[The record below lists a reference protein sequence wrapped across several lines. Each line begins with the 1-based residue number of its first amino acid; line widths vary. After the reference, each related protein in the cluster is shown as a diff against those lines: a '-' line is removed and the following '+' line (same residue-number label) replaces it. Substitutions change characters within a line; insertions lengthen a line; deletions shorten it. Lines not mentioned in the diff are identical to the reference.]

1 MLNNKPPATWDSP
14 DRVMA
19 VYPRI
24 RAKFPFLKAEI
35 YVYAAAADDE
45 DDDDEDDEIVLCIPR
60 EG

>member
-1 MLNNKPPATWDSP
+1 
-14 DRVMA
+14 MA